1 MDSKEIDKVRK
12 SLLEAH
18 QKLLA
23 SNLNIEELFATDP
36 ERVAN
41 HTIDIPQ
48 VHFDFSKAQLNA
60 ESRDLLFELC
70 KACGVEEAIKS
81 MFSGE
86 EINTTENRP
95 ALHTALRDL
104 DSQESRPE
112 VIETLN
118 RIENFVR
125 SIREGRRTG
134 SDNTKIKTVINI
146 GIGGSDLG
154 PALVVDALNHFHEKD
169 IEVRFVSN
177 LDPNHLKKTL
187 KSLDPKTTLFIIAS
201 KSFKTLETLT
211 NATAAKT
218 WLLEE
223 GIKNTSIG
231 KHFAAIT
238 SNPTLASDFGV
249 EIDCVFP
256 IWDWVGGRFSL
267 WSAIGLPIAI
277 AIGFKNFQ
285 ELLAGARSADMHFYD
300 APINKNIPVI
310 MAILTYWYR
319 EYFQAGSTAV
329 IPYSHDLTLF
339 PSYLQQL
346 HMESL
351 GKSVTR
357 NGEEVK
363 GKTGDVIWGSSGT
376 NGQHSYFQLLH
387 QGTEFIPIEFIAVV
401 NPSSGID
408 TDQHTKLLSNC
419 IGQSFALMRGNK
431 QNKKNATYT
440 SGNRPSNTLL
450 LTQLDPFSLGNLLAL
465 YEHKTF
471 TLSVLWDIN
480 AFDQWG
486 VELGKETAKDIY
498 TELGKGSRNQTE
510 RYDQSTQGLLKIIKK
525 WSLASKKEI

>member
-1 MDSKEIDKVRK
+1 MVYW
-12 SLLEAH
+12 
-18 QKLLA
+18 
-23 SNLNIEELFATDP
+23 F
-36 ERVAN
+36 
-41 HTIDIPQ
+41 
-48 VHFDFSKAQLNA
+48 
-60 ESRDLLFELC
+60 
-70 KACGVEEAIKS
+70 
-81 MFSGE
+81 
-86 EINTTENRP
+86 
-95 ALHTALRDL
+95 
-104 DSQESRPE
+104 
-112 VIETLN
+112 
-118 RIENFVR
+118 RI
-125 SIREGRRTG
+125 
-134 SDNTKIKTVINI
+134 
-146 GIGGSDLG
+146 
-154 PALVVDALNHFHEKD
+154 
-169 IEVRFVSN
+169 
-177 LDPNHLKKTL
+177 
-187 KSLDPKTTLFIIAS
+187 
-201 KSFKTLETLT
+201 
-211 NATAAKT
+211 
-218 WLLEE
+218 
-223 GIKNTSIG
+223 
-231 KHFAAIT
+231 
-238 SNPTLASDFGV
+238 
-249 EIDCVFP
+249 
-256 IWDWVGGRFSL
+256 
-267 WSAIGLPIAI
+267 
-277 AIGFKNFQ
+277 
-285 ELLAGARSADMHFYD
+285 
-300 APINKNIPVI
+300 
-310 MAILTYWYR
+310 WYR

-329 IPYSHDLTLF
+329 IPYSYDLALF

-450 LTQLDPFSLGNLLAL
+450 LTRLDPFSLGNLLAL